1 MTKRTFYGFLI
12 ACSVILNIV
21 FFGMWMTHAAPRH
34 FIKHRQCGAE
44 QAFHQGCP
52 MQKALSLSDSQWALM
67 KPGIESL
74 RETTTSVLCRE
85 MAKNRAA
92 LVDELEK
99 TPTDSAALS
108 ACMER
113 IVASQRKMQMSVV
126 NHLLEEKK
134 ILTQDQQRRFFKAI
148 RNNMSCAGGPG
159 MMGMTPEGI
168 DGRCPKNHIERPEGG
183 ME

>member
-1 MTKRTFYGFLI
+1 MTKRTFFGFLI

-52 MQKALSLSDSQWALM
+52 MQKALSLSDSQWALL

-74 RETTTSVLCRE
+74 RETTTSGPYRE

-108 ACMER
+108 ACIER
-113 IVASQRKMQMSVV
+113 ITACQKNIQVLVV
-126 NHLLEEKK
+126 KHLLEEKK
-134 ILTQDQQRRFFKAI
+134 MLTQDQQRRFFNTL
-148 RNNMSCAGGPG
+148 RSNMSCAGGPG

-168 DGRCPKNHIERPEGG
+168 DGRCPGNHIERREGG
-183 ME
+183 TE

>member
-1 MTKRTFYGFLI
+1 MTKRTLFGFLI

-21 FFGMWMTHAAPRH
+21 FIGMWMVHAVPRH

-44 QAFHQGCP
+44 QHVHQGCP
-52 MQKALSLSDSQWALM
+52 MQKALSLSDSQWALL

-74 RETTTSVLCRE
+74 RETATSGLCRE

-108 ACMER
+108 ACRER
-113 IVASQRKMQMSVV
+113 IVACQRKMQMFVIS
-126 NHLLEEKK
+126 HLLEEKK
-134 ILTQDQQRRFFKAI
+134 MLTREQQQRFFSEL
-148 RNNMSCAGGPG
+148 RSTMSCGGVPG
-159 MMGMTPEGI
+159 MTEGI
-168 DGRCPKNHIERPEGG
+168 GGRCLENHIEQRKGEA
-183 ME
+183 E